1 MPANARRRKAGQRR
15 CPYRDAARA
24 GTSAGWA
31 VRRGG
36 ARGGSGPRRGKGYE
50 CVWVQHRPATVGD
63 ELDGLVIRRVVF
75 IAAGG
80 TGALVIGIVILIGSG
95 ANNPSSGC
103 GAGPSAAGQPPMI
116 QYYIQAAAAANLGPD
131 GYAYLA
137 GINHVESGFGSS
149 MLPGVDSGTNPYG
162 AAGPMQIGVDG
173 QAGNTWGGVVGR
185 IPASLAGGTSPPS
198 VYNAADAIYGA
209 ALYLADSGAPGDWQN
224 AVFSYNHAGW
234 YVQQVT
240 DYADSYMGSNGLAK
254 LASDIASFYGGKQ
267 PPTLVGLTTSTATST
282 ASPAPSI
289 DGPSGQT
296 STTGQS
302 STSASATAG
311 GAGRAGRVG
320 GLRHGG
326 RPGVRESVGAKPGPY
341 AAADRYG
348 RGLHGVGTDRRRG
361 RRDDQ
366 LLAGAGNRAGARTR
380 AREAAPARWWSSS
393 PTGPTRAS
401 GSTSPRASSQRSALA
416 RPCRAGQ
423 QIGTFVG
430 CIEIGWADGPGPS
443 PRAADLHQDAVS
455 LGLSNDPGAYPT
467 GCGEDMNRLLV
478 ATHAPSGLQGSRID
492 GSGC

>member
-149 MLPGVDSGTNPYG
+149 TLPGVDSGTNPYG

-185 IPASLAGGTSPPS
+185 IPVSLAGGTSPPS

-282 ASPAPSI
+282 ASPPSI
-289 DGPSGQT
+289 DGPTGQT

-302 STSASATAG
+302 SASASATAG
-311 GAGRAGRVG
+311 APGVPGGSGDCGTVDAQGYANPWAQSQGLTPLRIDMGVDYTASGPIDAVGDGTISYSQAQGTGWGPYSCSGGGAGAVVEQLTDGSDKGKWIYITEGIV
-320 GLRHGG
+320 
-326 RPGVRESVGAKPGPY
+326 PTVSTGAT
-341 AAADRYG
+341 
-348 RGLHGVGTDRRRG
+348 V
-361 RRDDQ
+361 
-366 LLAGAGNRAGARTR
+366 
-380 AREAAPARWWSSS
+380 
-393 PTGPTRAS
+393 
-401 GSTSPRASSQRSALA
+401 
-416 RPCRAGQ
+416 RAGQ

-467 GCGEDMNRLLV
+467 GCGEDMNKLLV

>member
-1 MPANARRRKAGQRR
+1 MPANARPRKAGQRR

-36 ARGGSGPRRGKGYE
+36 SRGGSGPRCGNGYE

-75 IAAGG
+75 VAAGG

-116 QYYIQAAAAANLGPD
+116 RYYIQAAAAASLGPN

-149 MLPGVDSGTNPYG
+149 TLPGVDSGANPYG

-209 ALYLADSGAPGDWQN
+209 ALYLADSGAPGDWQS

-240 DYADSYMGSNGLAK
+240 DYADSYMGSNGLAR
-254 LASDIASFYGGKQ
+254 LATDIASFYGGKQ

-282 ASPAPSI
+282 ASPPSN
-289 DGPSGQT
+289 DGPAGQT

-302 STSASATAG
+302 SASPSATAG
-311 GAGRAGRVG
+311 V
-320 GLRHGG
+320 
-326 RPGVRESVGAKPGPY
+326 PGVPGGSGDCGTVDAQGY
-341 AAADRYG
+341 ANPWAQSQGLNSPSHRYG
-348 RGLHGVGTDRRRG
+348 RGLHGVRTDRRRG

-366 LLAGAGNRAGARTR
+366 LLAGAGNRV
-380 AREAAPARWWSSS
+380 
-393 PTGPTRAS
+393 GPVLVLRRRRRRS
-401 GSTSPRASSQRSALA
+401 G
-416 RPCRAGQ
+416 
-423 QIGTFVG
+423 
-430 CIEIGWADGPGPS
+430 
-443 PRAADLHQDAVS
+443 RAAHRRV
-455 LGLSNDPGAYPT
+455 
-467 GCGEDMNRLLV
+467 R
-478 ATHAPSGLQGSRID
+478 
-492 GSGC
+492 

>member
-1 MPANARRRKAGQRR
+1 
-15 CPYRDAARA
+15 
-24 GTSAGWA
+24 
-31 VRRGG
+31 
-36 ARGGSGPRRGKGYE
+36 
-50 CVWVQHRPATVGD
+50 
-63 ELDGLVIRRVVF
+63 
-75 IAAGG
+75 
-80 TGALVIGIVILIGSG
+80 
-95 ANNPSSGC
+95 
-103 GAGPSAAGQPPMI
+103 MI

-149 MLPGVDSGTNPYG
+149 TLPGVDSGTNPYG

-185 IPASLAGGTSPPS
+185 IPVSLPGGTSPPS

-240 DYADSYMGSNGLAK
+240 DYADSYMGPNGLAK

-311 GAGRAGRVG
+311 G
-320 GLRHGG
+320 
-326 RPGVRESVGAKPGPY
+326 PGVPGGSGDCGTVDAQGYANPWAQSQGLTPLRIDMGVDYTASGPIDAVGDGTITYSQAQGTGLGPVLVL
-341 AAADRYG
+341 G
-348 RGLHGVGTDRRRG
+348 RRRRRG
-361 RRDDQ
+361 GGAAHRRVRQGQVDLHHRGHRPNGQHRRD
-366 LLAGAGNRAGARTR
+366 GAGPASRSARSSDASRSAGRTGQALRRGPRTCIRTRSAWACQTIRARTR
-380 AREAAPARWWSSS
+380 PDAAR
-393 PTGPTRAS
+393 T
-401 GSTSPRASSQRSALA
+401 
-416 RPCRAGQ
+416 
-423 QIGTFVG
+423 
-430 CIEIGWADGPGPS
+430 
-443 PRAADLHQDAVS
+443 
-455 LGLSNDPGAYPT
+455 
-467 GCGEDMNRLLV
+467 
-478 ATHAPSGLQGSRID
+478 
-492 GSGC
+492 